1 MASTFVTDICALN
14 KLVVVSY
21 LRVSFCFTGQQ
32 YHTYKEINRAMM
44 NKEVEGA
51 LIDLYVVST
60 HKDLSSNPKLRV
72 FNVYDYQ
79 KTYGV
84 VLAGVSMKL
93 EKCFLDFVKLNK
105 GDIFH
110 KIEQTVKRPMVI

>member
-1 MASTFVTDICALN
+1 
-14 KLVVVSY
+14 
-21 LRVSFCFTGQQ
+21 
-32 YHTYKEINRAMM
+32 M

-51 LIDLYVVST
+51 LIDLNVVST
-60 HKDLSSNPKLRV
+60 NEDLSSNPNLRV
-72 FNVYDYQ
+72 FKVYDYQ

-84 VLAGVSMKL
+84 VLAEVSMKL

-110 KIEQTVKRPMVI
+110 RMEESVKRPMVIKIYQTTRNFLPAYFQFEKLFLSFCFRPSLSSYSSAKIPF

>member
-1 MASTFVTDICALN
+1 
-14 KLVVVSY
+14 
-21 LRVSFCFTGQQ
+21 
-32 YHTYKEINRAMM
+32 M

-60 HKDLSSNPKLRV
+60 HKDLSSNPNLRV
-72 FNVYDYQ
+72 FKVYDYQ

-110 KIEQTVKRPMVI
+110 NIEETVKRPMVITLWNLKTKIFFLFVFALLSSI